1 MQNFDFCSP
10 TELVFGR
17 GVETEIGTRLA
28 RRFPG
33 GKVFL
38 VYGGGSIKRTGLYD
52 RVKQSLL
59 DAGLS
64 VREKGGVHPNP
75 EVGFIRE
82 LIAEAREWRPDVL
95 LVVGGGSV
103 IDTVKAASMG
113 IPYDGDVWD
122 FFIGRAVCEKAT
134 PISVILTIPAAG
146 SELSMRVV
154 VTNGEK
160 KLGTA
165 SQHIRSFMSLIDP
178 ELFFTL
184 PAVQAASGV
193 VDMMSHIMER
203 YFTNTSDTGFI
214 DGQAEA
220 AMRSIMHFGRI
231 IRREPKNYSAW
242 SQIGLAGTFAHNGFY
257 GLGQEEDWACHGMEH
272 ALSGWKPSIIH
283 AEGLA
288 VIIPGYLAFVGVRN
302 PKRVAQWA
310 RNVMEVKE
318 EDDAE
323 AIREGIA
330 RLKAFYREMG
340 MPDSLTALGAGDA
353 PLEELAQSVT
363 GGKTL
368 GHFVPLEAS
377 DVLTIYRSVYQA
389 EV

>member
-95 LVVGGGSV
+95 LAVGGGSV

-122 FFIGRAVCEKAT
+122 FFIA
-134 PISVILTIPAAG
+134 
-146 SELSMRVV
+146 
-154 VTNGEK
+154 K
-160 KLGTA
+160 KL
-165 SQHIRSFMSLIDP
+165 HRSP
-178 ELFFTL
+178 
-184 PAVQAASGV
+184 
-193 VDMMSHIMER
+193 
-203 YFTNTSDTGFI
+203 
-214 DGQAEA
+214 
-220 AMRSIMHFGRI
+220 
-231 IRREPKNYSAW
+231 
-242 SQIGLAGTFAHNGFY
+242 
-257 GLGQEEDWACHGMEH
+257 
-272 ALSGWKPSIIH
+272 
-283 AEGLA
+283 
-288 VIIPGYLAFVGVRN
+288 
-302 PKRVAQWA
+302 
-310 RNVMEVKE
+310 
-318 EDDAE
+318 
-323 AIREGIA
+323 
-330 RLKAFYREMG
+330 
-340 MPDSLTALGAGDA
+340 
-353 PLEELAQSVT
+353 
-363 GGKTL
+363 
-368 GHFVPLEAS
+368 
-377 DVLTIYRSVYQA
+377 
-389 EV
+389 

>member
-52 RVKQSLL
+52 RVTKSLR
-59 DAGLS
+59 DAGLN

-75 EVGFIRE
+75 EIGFIRE
-82 LIAEAREWRPDVL
+82 LITEAREWQPDVL
-95 LVVGGGSV
+95 LAVGGGSV

-122 FFIGRAVCEKAT
+122 FFIGRAVCQTAT

-154 VTNGEK
+154 VSNGEK

-184 PAVQAASGV
+184 PTVQAASGV

-203 YFTNTSDTGFI
+203 YFTKTPDVEFTSTE
-214 DGQAEA
+214 AEGA
-220 AMRSIMHFGRI
+220 LRVIMENALKI
-231 IRREPKNYSAW
+231 KDNPKSYPAW
-242 SQIGLAGTFAHNGFY
+242 AEVALAGTFAHCGFF
-257 GLGQEEDWACHGMEH
+257 GLGHEEDWACHGMEH
-272 ALSGWKPSIIH
+272 ALSGWVDTITH
-283 AEGLA
+283 GAGLA
-288 VIIPGYLAFVGVRN
+288 ILTPAWMRYVWSEDPERFVRFAERVMGVT
-302 PKRVAQWA
+302 PMAT
-310 RNVMEVKE
+310 
-318 EDDAE
+318 DE
-323 AIREGIA
+323 ATIKLGIA
-330 RLKAFYREMG
+330 KLFAFIQQMG
-340 MPDSLTALGAGDA
+340 LPTAIHEVTSEKPDFEHLADLSFGKGHLGGFKKLTHEDA
-353 PLEELAQSVT
+353 VNIFQSV
-363 GGKTL
+363 
-368 GHFVPLEAS
+368 
-377 DVLTIYRSVYQA
+377 I
-389 EV
+389 

>member
-52 RVKQSLL
+52 RVTKSLR
-59 DAGLS
+59 DAGLN

-75 EVGFIRE
+75 EIGFIRE
-82 LIAEAREWRPDVL
+82 LITEAREWQPDVL
-95 LVVGGGSV
+95 LAVGGGSV

-122 FFIGRAVCEKAT
+122 FFIGRAVCQTAT

-154 VTNGEK
+154 VSNGEK

-184 PAVQAASGV
+184 PTVQAASGV
-193 VDMMSHIMER
+193 VDMMSHHHGALLHEHGGYR
-203 YFTNTSDTGFI
+203 
-214 DGQAEA
+214 
-220 AMRSIMHFGRI
+220 
-231 IRREPKNYSAW
+231 
-242 SQIGLAGTFAHNGFY
+242 FY
-257 GLGQEEDWACHGMEH
+257 
-272 ALSGWKPSIIH
+272 
-283 AEGLA
+283 
-288 VIIPGYLAFVGVRN
+288 
-302 PKRVAQWA
+302 
-310 RNVMEVKE
+310 
-318 EDDAE
+318 
-323 AIREGIA
+323 
-330 RLKAFYREMG
+330 
-340 MPDSLTALGAGDA
+340 
-353 PLEELAQSVT
+353 
-363 GGKTL
+363 
-368 GHFVPLEAS
+368 
-377 DVLTIYRSVYQA
+377 
-389 EV
+389 

>member
-95 LVVGGGSV
+95 LAVGGGSV

-203 YFTNTSDTGFI
+203 YFTNTEHCEYVDA
-214 DGQAEA
+214 QAEA
-220 AMRSIMHFGRI
+220 AMRTAVDFG
-231 IRREPKNYSAW
+231 PKVVANPSDWDAW
-242 SQIGLAGTFAHNGFY
+242 CQIAMVGTYAHNGYF
-257 GLGQEEDWACHGMEH
+257 GLGREEDWACHGIEH
-272 ALSGWKPSIIH
+272 ELSGWN
-283 AEGLA
+283 AEVTHGAGLA
-288 VIIPGYLAFVGVRN
+288 VIIPSWMAFVAKTR
-302 PKRVAQWA
+302 PARVEDFALRVMRVEKGATQEETVA
-310 RNVMEVKE
+310 RGI
-318 EDDAE
+318 E
-323 AIREGIA
+323 A
-330 RLKAFYREMG
+330 LKAFYRTLG
-340 MPDSLTALGAGDA
+340 MPVTLAELKVPEAPIEKLAKGAVRKGLLG
-353 PLEELAQSVT
+353 
-363 GGKTL
+363 KY
-368 GHFVPLEAS
+368 VPLDEAA
-377 DVLTIYRSVYQA
+377 VKTILENAR
-389 EV
+389 